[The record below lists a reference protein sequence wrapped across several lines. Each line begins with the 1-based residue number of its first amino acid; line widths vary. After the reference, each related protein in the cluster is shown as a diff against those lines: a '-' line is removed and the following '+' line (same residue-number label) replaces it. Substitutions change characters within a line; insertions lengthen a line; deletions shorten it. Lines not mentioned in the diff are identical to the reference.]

1 MQWVSDIGNVASQ
14 AFSGVGDFFQN
25 NQWAAD
31 AAAGAAAAGL
41 NYMAQKD
48 EQEFQRRETDKAW
61 DRKMH
66 LAKAPDINM
75 DKYHWNDL
83 ASGSLTDGGLIAGG
97 MKK

>member
-1 MQWVSDIGNVASQ
+1 MQWFGEDGVVSG
-14 AFSGVGDFFQN
+14 AFSAVGEYFEK
-25 NQWAAD
+25 NQWASD
-31 AAAGAAAAGL
+31 ALAGGAAAGL